1 MGKNKKDIPFWESA
15 QMNNRTYLHF
25 YNWGMEL
32 AIARFDW
39 QGLPDTIDERFL
51 ELCLYSK
58 GSALIFEDKYLEP
71 SKQNKAS
78 DGVIVVDQSGT
89 KESKDILVHNG
100 SMLVLPFT
108 NQGKLD
114 IYLRPIERRPV
125 ADNGEYFGDTYD
137 QTNSVIVYNNYL
149 RMPIMR
155 EVELYARWLYDIQ
168 CSIMVNCKAQKT
180 PVAIICDEDERLSMK
195 NLYKEY
201 DGNAPYIFGSKKLDL
216 TQIKALS
223 TGAPY
228 VGDKLQ
234 ELKLAIWNE
243 LLTYLGINNI
253 NVVKKER
260 LISDEVMRNQGGI
273 QASRF
278 SPLGMRQK
286 AAEEI
291 NNMFGTNVTVDYR
304 EDYKEYVEEAT
315 ESVMSNMIP
324 EESTQKGG
332 ASNE

>member
-1 MGKNKKDIPFWESA
+1 MGKPKKDLQFWESA

-25 YNWGMEL
+25 YDWGMEL
-32 AIARFDW
+32 AVARFDW
-39 QGLPDTIDERFL
+39 QGLPDTIDERYL

-58 GSALIFEDKYLEP
+58 GSALFFKDKFLTEEETAKT
-71 SKQNKAS
+71 SN
-78 DGVIVVDQSGT
+78 GVIVVNQTDG
-89 KESKDILVHNG
+89 ESFRDTLVRNG
-100 SMLVLPFT
+100 SYLALPFT
-108 NQGKLD
+108 NQGMLD
-114 IYLRPIERRPV
+114 VYHVPIKRRPI
-125 ADNGEYFGDTYD
+125 ADNGYIGDTYD
-137 QTNSVIVYNNYL
+137 QTNSVIIYGNYL
-149 RMPIMR
+149 RKPIMR

-168 CSIMVNCKAQKT
+168 CAIMVNAKAQKT
-180 PVAIICDEDERLSMK
+180 PVAVICDEDERLSML
-195 NLYKEY
+195 NLYKNY

-216 TQIKALS
+216 SQIKAIS

-228 VGDKLQ
+228 VADKLQ

-291 NNMFGTNVTVDYR
+291 NKMFGLNVTVDYR

-324 EESTQKGG
+324 DDTSQKGG
-332 ASNE
+332 AFNE